1 LNRSKITDQKVEVMI
16 SILLRAGV
24 LLSGAIVLAGGLYY
38 LVRHGSEATDYH
50 TFHGQ
55 PSVDRIVYRIIAGAF
70 ALRARSIIQTGI
82 LLLIATPI
90 ARVAFSL
97 VAFTLQRDSKYVLI
111 TTIVLAVLLYSL
123 ISGAVQ
129 G

>member
-1 LNRSKITDQKVEVMI
+1 MKLPRITDVNIEHMV
-16 SILLRAGV
+16 SVVLRAGV
-24 LLSGAIVLAGGLYY
+24 LISAGVVLVGGMYY
-38 LVRHGSEATDYH
+38 LARHGAEVVDYH
-50 TFHGQ
+50 AFHGQ
-55 PSVDRIVYRIIAGAF
+55 PRIDRVVGEIVKGAIG
-70 ALRARSIIQTGI
+70 LRARSIIQLGI

-97 VAFTLQRDSKYVLI
+97 VGFAMERDRTYVAV
-111 TTIVLAVLLYSL
+111 TAIVLAVLLYGL

>member
-1 LNRSKITDQKVEVMI
+1 MKFSKITDETIERLVSV
-16 SILLRAGV
+16 L
-24 LLSGAIVLAGGLYY
+24 LLSGVVISGLVVFSGGIYY
-38 LVRHGSEATDYH
+38 LARHGHEKTDYH

-55 PSVDRIVYRIIAGAF
+55 PAIDRILGQIIEGAI
-70 ALRARSIIQTGI
+70 ALRARSIIQLGI

-97 VAFTLQRDSKYVLI
+97 VGFALERDRTYVVI
-111 TTIVLAVLLYSL
+111 TAIVLCVLLYSL